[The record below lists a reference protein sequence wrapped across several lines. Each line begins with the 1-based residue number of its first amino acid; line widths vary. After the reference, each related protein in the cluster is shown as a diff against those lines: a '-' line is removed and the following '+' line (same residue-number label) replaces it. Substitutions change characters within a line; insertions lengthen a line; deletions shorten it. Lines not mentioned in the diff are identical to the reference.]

1 MINFKFRPESYF
13 TAENTSVLLAKM
25 HYPESTWGEQ
35 ISIYAHWLEGKI
47 NFEAV
52 DFYGNEY
59 ILYPSIAD
67 EPLILEDF
75 IYLVEGMQLNTD
87 TIEGNM
93 EMILNGIPEVE
104 SDLYPEISSYF
115 MVKRKNSGL
124 D

>member
-1 MINFKFRPESYF
+1 
-13 TAENTSVLLAKM
+13 M

-59 ILYPSIAD
+59 ILYPSTAY
-67 EPLILEDF
+67 EALVMEDF
-75 IYLVEGMQLNTD
+75 IYLLEGMLLNTD
-87 TIEGNM
+87 SIEGNM
-93 EMILNGIPEVE
+93 ELILNGIPEVE
-104 SDLYPEISSYF
+104 SDFYPEISSYF
-115 MVKRKNSGL
+115 HEKRKNSGL